1 MTGQGVYI
9 VLLNTLYGQVLRIL
23 VCSVF
28 SCVYTVF
35 VLSYVLLLPFLL
47 FFFSNFFVL
56 DNFLFH
62 ACLPNNFLC
71 VYVFM
76 YDCYNK

>member
-47 FFFSNFFVL
+47 FFL
-56 DNFLFH
+56 
-62 ACLPNNFLC
+62 
-71 VYVFM
+71 
-76 YDCYNK
+76 